1 MDESEEAEGKNCM
14 GIANAMAEK
23 KFLFFLSSILVQIS
37 TSK

>member
-23 KFLFFLSSILVQIS
+23 KFLFLSSILVQIS